1 MFRML
6 RGHTF
11 YLALSLAVP
20 GSMAPLAFAQSVGA
34 SLTGQVTD
42 PSGAA
47 IPGATVTATN
57 LGTGLKVTATSSDQG
72 SYRIAPLP
80 PGAYSLS
87 VQVSGFETYLQQ
99 GITIN
104 VDTPATQNVSLKTG
118 NVQETVTVTADAEL
132 LNTTNG
138 SLGQTIDA
146 TAVTQLPLNGRSPAS
161 LVLLAPG
168 MTPGGNT
175 YSQTGFSF
183 PSSSEPSVSANG
195 GTQGSTYFLLDGVP
209 NMDTYLG
216 LPAPFPNADATQEFR
231 VITNNFN
238 AVYGFAPGA
247 VVTIQTR
254 SGTNDIH
261 GGAFD
266 FYRDQVFNA
275 KNYFSHGV
283 DPLHQNQF
291 GGFAGGPILKN
302 RAFIFANYQGT
313 RNATASTEL
322 NSYVPTAAML
332 GGDLSGISTP
342 LCTNGAPSA
351 TCPFGTLNGKP
362 NQLLPGYSL
371 NATAVAVD
379 KATLPVGQQAN
390 GLTYYNSPAFIN
402 QIDEGTAK
410 LDLDITPKQRVS
422 LRSFITSF
430 VQPSANVDGNLLA
443 LNNNY
448 NYDVAIQERYY
459 NETLGDVW
467 TLNDKMV
474 NSLSVFWSEYDA
486 GNGSQANQA
495 DGTPFCWSK
504 YINVTE
510 LPGQCYV
517 EGFSVGGNGFNV
529 GYYEPSTEARSTYGI
544 YDQLTIALGK
554 QTLTFGTNVQHQ
566 YAREQ
571 TQYPTSPILSFGGQY
586 TGSGLA
592 DFLAGDLTSMTQ
604 GAGEIANVAGW
615 QPGFFGQEEFRAQPN
630 LTLSAGL
637 RWDPNLP
644 PTIAGGRASTFI
656 PGQQSIVYPNAPLG
670 VVFPGDPNVGAGLM
684 RTTYGYWEPRLGVA
698 WQPKN
703 MPHTAIHAGFGLFTS
718 PMIYS
723 DYNHTADNAPF
734 APTFDLQGTNTAP
747 LSLDNP
753 WASSPGTG
761 GVSPFPP
768 FAATGLKPASTAL
781 FPVGVSIPATI
792 DPAFK
797 LATTA
802 SWNLT
807 VEQQFGQNTV
817 ARVAYVGTQTYH
829 APFII
834 DRNPGIYVPATAATP
849 TTPAAAASGA
859 RSTYPALSEILDME
873 SHGTASYHALQ
884 VSVERRL
891 NHNLQFQGNFTYA
904 KTMDLASSAN
914 VSFGTNQL
922 TNPFNLAYNYGASS
936 ENVPLRA
943 VGNITYTVPTPLRMN
958 PALRQVLGG
967 WEISVITTAQSGFP
981 FTVGGGL
988 GNNNSYSQQY
998 EDRADVV
1005 PGVPRDVRQGG
1016 KANWLSH
1023 YFNTAAFTQNAIGT
1037 FGSSGKNIMHA
1048 PSLDYS
1054 DAGLFKN
1061 FKYRERYDLQFR
1073 WEMFNVLNQPSFAAP
1088 DSGNGDSNEG
1098 AITATGAEPSRVG
1111 QMALKLTF

>member
-6 RGHTF
+6 QRSTF
-11 YLALSLAVP
+11 ILSLLAAGFCYVP
-20 GSMAPLAFAQSVGA
+20 VTPRVVAQSVGA
-34 SLTGQVTD
+34 SLNGQVTD
-42 PSGAA
+42 TTGAA
-47 IPGATVTATN
+47 ISGATVTATN
-57 LGTGLKVTATSSDQG
+57 LGTGLKVTATSSGEG

-87 VQVSGFETYLQQ
+87 VQVAGFEAYLQQ

-104 VDTPATQNVSLKTG
+104 VDTPATQNVSLKAG
-118 NVQETVTVTADAEL
+118 NVQDTVSVTADAQL

-146 TAVTQLPLNGRSPAS
+146 TAVSELPLNGRSPAS

-216 LPAPFPNADATQEFR
+216 LPAPFPNADSTQEFR

-254 SGTNDIH
+254 SGTNQIH
-261 GGAFD
+261 GGVFD

-302 RAFIFANYQGT
+302 KVFIFANYQGT

-332 GGDLSGISTP
+332 AGDFSGISTP
-342 LCTNGAPSA
+342 LCVNGTSA
-351 TCPFGTLNGKP
+351 TCPFATVNGVP
-362 NQLLPGYSL
+362 NQLAPGYTL

-379 KATLPVGQQAN
+379 KATLPLGQQAN
-390 GLTYYNSPAFIN
+390 GLTYYDSPAFIN

-410 LDLDITPKQRVS
+410 LDIDLTQKQRVS
-422 LRSFITSF
+422 VRSFITSF
-430 VQPSANVDGNLLA
+430 LQPSANVNGNLLA

-448 NYDVAIQERYY
+448 NYDVAIRERYY
-459 NETLGDVW
+459 NETVGDVW
-467 TLNDKMV
+467 TINSKMV
-474 NSLSVFWSEYDA
+474 NSLSAFWSEYDA
-486 GNGSQANQA
+486 VSGSQANQA

-510 LPGQCYV
+510 LPGQCFV

-544 YDQLTIALGK
+544 YDQFTFATGK
-554 QTLTFGTNVQHQ
+554 QTLSLGTNVQHQ

-586 TGSGLA
+586 TGAGLA
-592 DFLAGDLTSMTQ
+592 DFLAGDLTSLTQ

-615 QPGFFGQEEFRAQPN
+615 QPGIFAQEEFRALPN

-637 RWDPNLP
+637 RWDPNFP
-644 PTIAGGRASTFI
+644 PTIANGRASTFI
-656 PGQQSIVYPNAPLG
+656 PGQQSIVFPNAPLG
-670 VVFPGDPNVGAGLM
+670 VVFPGDPNVGPGLM
-684 RTTYGYWEPRLGVA
+684 RTTYGYFEPRLGVA
-698 WQPKN
+698 WQPKGL
-703 MPHTAIHAGFGLFTS
+703 PHTAIHAGFGLFTS

-723 DYNHTADNAPF
+723 AYNHTADNAPF
-734 APTFDLQGTNTAP
+734 APTFDLQGTSNQPATATTP
-747 LSLDNP
+747 YIPGMPIPLDNP
-753 WASSPGTG
+753 WSASAG

-768 FAATGLKPASTAL
+768 FAATGFKPASDATFA
-781 FPVGVSIPATI
+781 PGVSIPATI
-792 DPAFK
+792 DPGFK

-807 VEQQFGQNTV
+807 VEQQLGQSTV
-817 ARVAYVGTQTYH
+817 ARIAYVGTQTYH
-829 APFII
+829 APFIL
-834 DRNPGIYVPATAATP
+834 DRNSGIVANG
-849 TTPAAAASGA
+849 GA

-891 NHNLQFQGNFTYA
+891 SHNLQFQGNFTYA
-904 KTMDLASSAN
+904 KTMDLASSSN
-914 VSFGTNQL
+914 ISFGTNQL
-922 TNPFNLAYNYGASS
+922 ANPFNIAYNYGASS

-943 VGNITYTVPTPLRMN
+943 VANVTYTVPAPPRVNGL
-958 PALRQVLGG
+958 LRQVLGG
-967 WEISVITTAQSGFP
+967 WEVSVITTSQSGFP
-981 FTVGGGL
+981 FTVGAGF
-988 GNNNSYSQQY
+988 GNNNSEAQQY

-1005 PGVPRDVRQGG
+1005 PGVSRNVRQGG
-1016 KANWLSH
+1016 KSNWLNH
-1023 YFNTAAFTQNAIGT
+1023 YFNVAAFTENAPGT
-1037 FGSSGKNIMHA
+1037 FGNSGKNIMHA
-1048 PSLDYS
+1048 PPLNYS

-1061 FKYRERYDLQFR
+1061 FKYRERYNLQFR
-1073 WEMFNVLNQPSFAAP
+1073 WEMFNAFNHPSFAAP
-1088 DSGNGDSNEG
+1088 DAGNGDSNEG
-1098 AITATGAEPSRVG
+1098 AITATGAEPARVG